1 MQRKFEKYVLP
12 YLFLLPA
19 MTLVVVFGLYPI
31 FRNIVIS
38 FQRWNFINVPRWVG
52 FSNYTNLFDATLFP
66 TVLKNTLLF
75 CLLRIPPTIILAL
88 GLALLLNK
96 KLFGKEVF
104 RSLFFTPWVFPTVNI
119 AILWMYILEPE
130 YGLFNYVLG
139 LFGIPGPGW
148 FTSMSWALPAMA
160 IISIWKSAGYFCV
173 LYIGG
178 LQNIPDELYGAA
190 MIDGANSWKS
200 FWHITLPQLTD
211 HFVRNRDSDH
221 RNLHRI
227 RPASVLMLG
236 PGNSTNLIVYYIYQR
251 AFNASKPKCG
261 SHIHRN
267 ISNSVDSPFC
277 SCGCRRSTSII
288 DVGVR

>member
-1 MQRKFEKYVLP
+1 
-12 YLFLLPA
+12 

-104 RSLFFTPWVFPTVNI
+104 RSLFFTPWVVPTVNI

-178 LQNIPDELYGAA
+178 LQNIPDELYEAA

-200 FWHITLPQLTD
+200 FWHITLPQLSPTTL
-211 HFVRNRDSDH
+211 FVTVILIIETFTEFD
-221 RNLHRI
+221 L
-227 RPASVLMLG
+227 PSVLTAGG

-251 AFNASKPKCG
+251 AFNAFQAGSAAAISTVTLVILLIFTILQLRLSSKYV
-261 SHIHRN
+261 HY
-267 ISNSVDSPFC
+267 
-277 SCGCRRSTSII
+277 
-288 DVGVR
+288 